1 MNLEIFENKDYVDD
15 LTVRMA
21 HHNTAIEGNTLS
33 QDETASIILNGIIP
47 RKINEREFYEVKNYK
62 KIIPFMIDNLKNG
75 RICDNEFLKEA
86 HSILL
91 ENLIHNP
98 GKFKTTQNMIVGASF
113 ETTQPYQV
121 PYVLKD
127 CLDNLNFRLEN
138 AKNDDDKLKAILDY
152 HIRFERI
159 HPFSDGNGRT
169 GRFAMFYLTLQNDLL
184 PFTISKNLKNEYIHC
199 LRNENVNELFAVVKK
214 LQILEQEIISK
225 FECKKEERLPV
236 GMHDN
241 QSTQQS
247 NGLVD
252 LSKIIEESKNNSSA
266 IDELRANH
274 NAEVNSDTD
283 TNNGDKN
290 KPRKFK

>member
-1 MNLEIFENKDYVDD
+1 MKGDKMNLDIFRNKDYIDD

-62 KIIPFMIDNLKNG
+62 KIIPFMIESLENE

-91 ENLIHNP
+91 ENLVHNA
-98 GKFKTTQNMIVGASF
+98 GKFKTTQNMIIGATF
-113 ETTQPYQV
+113 ETTLPYQV

-127 CLDNLNFRLEN
+127 CLDNLNFRLDN

-169 GRFAMFYLTLQNDLL
+169 GRFAMFYLTLQNNLM
-184 PFTISKNLKNEYIHC
+184 PFTISKDLKNEYIHC
-199 LRNENVNELFAVVKK
+199 LRNENVDEMLILVKK
-214 LQILEQEIISK
+214 LQILESEIITK
-225 FECKKEERLPV
+225 FESKKEFNPLANDDIDKLME
-236 GMHDN
+236 N
-241 QSTQQS
+241 
-247 NGLVD
+247 
-252 LSKIIEESKNNSSA
+252 KNNSSDMDA
-266 IDELRANH
+266 LRA
-274 NAEVNSDTD
+274 EFSKQEKSDTD
-283 TNNGDKN
+283 KNDGDKN
-290 KPRKFK
+290 SPRKQK